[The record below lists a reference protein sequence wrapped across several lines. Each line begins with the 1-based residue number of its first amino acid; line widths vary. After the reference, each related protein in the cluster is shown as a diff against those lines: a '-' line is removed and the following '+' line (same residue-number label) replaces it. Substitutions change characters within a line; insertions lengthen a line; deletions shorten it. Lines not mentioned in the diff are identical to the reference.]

1 MNEAGFL
8 KLHRRLDGH
17 WITSRADWYA
27 GWIDILM
34 HTAWRTGRVDLTEIP
49 AREFFTRRAWQR
61 FIGRLKDERMLVDC
75 RYGYEPGARGQR
87 LTATIAN
94 WEKYQAPRESG
105 EAVPKVVP
113 SPGRKGSRNA
123 GRNDA
128 SPTKTKQAHGAESRA
143 ESGANPGSE
152 SGPSPHQNPVKH
164 DAPEALRSK
173 EVKKGSLQTDQLL
186 TTAAP
191 LEGRKLPREMI
202 LMHQCPAEYQ
212 RTRGQAWHVWR
223 AANGGDDSLEAWA
236 DLYHDHDE
244 LLAQLARMKER
255 TKADLPTAR
264 GWVLQVAKDAARAPQ
279 TALDA
284 MTRILNDPA
293 VKRPWSAYVAAFQN
307 ARTVETNTSSRDWAL
322 DDLAEH
328 PMYGTLVVNELLP
341 GGRAVTPDG
350 FTFEL
355 EGCRRCN
362 N

>member
-1 MNEAGFL
+1 MSALGYV
-8 KLHRRLDGH
+8 KLYRKILDH
-17 WITSRADWYA
+17 EWLNDRPEYRVAWE
-27 GWIDILM
+27 DILLG
-34 HTAWRTGRVDLTEIP
+34 TDWKTGAANLSGIG
-49 AREFFTRRAWQR
+49 ARRYFTDDQWTR
-61 FIGRLKDERMLVDC
+61 FVRRLKDEGMIEDC
-75 RYGYEPGARGQR
+75 HYQNRGGR
-87 LTATIAN
+87 KGRALTATVSN
-94 WEKYQAPRESG
+94 WQKYHASPESG
-105 EAVPKVVP
+105 
-113 SPGRKGSRNA
+113 SNA
-123 GRNDA
+123 GA
-128 SPTKTKQAHGAESRA
+128 TQ
-143 ESGANPGSE
+143 GANAGASSVTDGDAALQAREQMREQRGSNVE
-152 SGPSPHQNPVKH
+152 SKPVSTVRH